1 MAQPRKVDK
10 TGKANG
16 DERITVRFTRKQ
28 VAQIKQMAKKNRVSV
43 GEFIRSQVI
52 NVK

>member
-1 MAQPRKVDK
+1 MAQPRTVDK
-10 TGKANG
+10 TGKSNG

-52 NVK
+52 RNK